1 MFKHILIPLDFTE
14 KNDPAI
20 AIAREMA
27 SSAGSRL
34 TLLHVIEAIE
44 GAADQEMQEFYQ
56 ALEGRARRSL
66 ARLQLDLAKQQLE
79 AETAIVFGQRTEEIV
94 RFAAEGAVDLIVM
107 SSRKLD
113 PGSPMQ
119 PWPTISHKVAVFSPC
134 PVLLVR

>member
-20 AIAREMA
+20 AIVRQMAR
-27 SSAGSRL
+27 SSAARI
-34 TLLHVIEAIE
+34 TLLHVIEAFE
-44 GAADQEMQEFYQ
+44 GVADEEMQEFYQ
-56 ALEGRARRSL
+56 TLEGRARRSL
-66 ARLQLDLAKQQLE
+66 TRLQLDLSHEEIE
-79 AETAIVFGQRTEEIV
+79 AETAIAFGKRTEEIV
-94 RFAAEGAVDLIVM
+94 RSAEEMAIDLIVM

-113 PGSPMQ
+113 LAAPMQ